1 MSAGA
6 IGGCSGSGSA
16 WADVRQAAAD
26 ARTAQVD
33 GQDDGTGRAHHGHH
47 AHHGHRHHGGGHGL
61 VQAIR
66 QVLEKLG
73 IGGTQTATEGD
84 TAVSDGADTATT
96 DAVAATDAVTAS
108 DATTPVDSTTATD
121 APADGTA
128 PAPGDSTPS
137 AKDVRHAVHAFIH
150 ALFQTLSQG
159 GSGVQ
164 AAGTDADGDN
174 DGCTGPACGGASAYR
189 NPGTDLPTLVQAA
202 GTDGTA
208 SADAAGTDAAGTD
221 AAGAGPDL
229 SALTSAFQDRVQAL
243 GGDPAEPAVTLQSF
257 LQGLLDQLTGG
268 STPAPDTTLPPT
280 GGLVSTTA

>member
-6 IGGCSGSGSA
+6 IGGCSGSDSA
-16 WADVRQAAAD
+16 WADVRQATAD
-26 ARTAQVD
+26 ARAAQAD
-33 GQDDGTGRAHHGHH
+33 GQNDVQQNDGTGRARHGHH

-66 QVLEKLG
+66 QVLDKLG

-84 TAVSDGADTATT
+84 TAVSDGTDTATT
-96 DAVAATDAVTAS
+96 DAVTATDAVTPA
-108 DATTPVDSTTATD
+108 DATTSVDAATAAD
-121 APADGTA
+121 APAS
-128 PAPGDSTPS
+128 GDSAPS

-189 NPGTDLPTLVQAA
+189 NPGTDLPSLVQQAGADGA
-202 GTDGTA
+202 GT
-208 SADAAGTDAAGTD
+208 SAADTGG
-221 AAGAGPDL
+221 GSGPDL
-229 SALTSAFQDRVQAL
+229 SALSSAFQDLVQAL
-243 GGDPAEPAVTLQSF
+243 GGDPADPAVTLQSF
-257 LQGLLDQLTGG
+257 LQGLMDQLPGG
-268 STPAPDTTLPPT
+268 STPAPDTTTPPV
-280 GGLVSTTA
+280 GSLVSTTA